1 MSWRKEERE
10 RKSLFCQPVTEALSI
25 LKNMFTFAGAFDFL
39 FAKWKELS
47 TAACLTMRQ
56 PQFSFFATSKC
67 FPTFKKKC
75 ERALWQ
81 SIVLNLSP
89 SLCIDTQCAHNACCA
104 ICAAANT
111 NRTMCLSC
119 LLSLARPV
127 RPVYLLQPSSPVKSE
142 RRASAN
148 ERVTGGRRRRKKIKT
163 RKTRSFPNASRSALS
178 YFTCSP
184 PESPSMYPQ
193 AIFFVPVESR
203 FS

>member
-1 MSWRKEERE
+1 M
-10 RKSLFCQPVTEALSI
+10 L
-25 LKNMFTFAGAFDFL
+25 AGHGSAFDLKKYVYFCRCL
-39 FAKWKELS
+39 RFSVREVEGAIHSSLS
-47 TAACLTMRQ
+47 YHATALVFILRNFQ
-56 PQFSFFATSKC
+56 V
-67 FPTFKKKC
+67 FPPLLKKKC

-119 LLSLARPV
+119 LLSLSRPV

-148 ERVTGGRRRRKKIKT
+148 ARVTGGRRRRKKKIKT
-163 RKTRSFPNASRSALS
+163 RKTRSFPNASRSTLS

-184 PESPSMYPQ
+184 PESPSIYPQ